1 MAEETEYHDV
11 IIFHSHEV
19 QGPEKEIVDR
29 RTICQLYS
37 FINNVTRKSGS
48 EFLPVEIRKTQKD
61 ILIIEMVL
69 RMVTEYMVLLG
80 RSKIINISL
89 PFIHLIPEG
98 KTYSSNSVFGG
109 IVVERVENDAVFAI
123 KLFQKVFARMSFSA
137 IKVCE
142 EDRTIVYVDVG
153 KDFKEAAASL
163 ISRDFF
169 EEFIKKNSLFNES
182 NPIVE
187 EKCFDLRAEDVF
199 NSELDDLWEK
209 NRRIFPREK
218 FFKDMVE
225 ATING
230 RILPL
235 MLLRDHRVDT
245 EEIRE
250 FLSWIS

>member
-1 MAEETEYHDV
+1 
-11 IIFHSHEV
+11 
-19 QGPEKEIVDR
+19 
-29 RTICQLYS
+29 
-37 FINNVTRKSGS
+37 
-48 EFLPVEIRKTQKD
+48 
-61 ILIIEMVL
+61 
-69 RMVTEYMVLLG
+69 MVTEYMVLLG

-89 PFIHLIPEG
+89 PFIHLVPKG
-98 KTYSSNSVFGG
+98 NTYKSNSVFGG

-123 KLFQKVFARMSFSA
+123 KLFQKVFERMSFSA
-137 IKVCE
+137 VKVC

-153 KDFKEAAASL
+153 KDFKEATASL
-163 ISRDFF
+163 MSRDFF
-169 EEFIKKNSLFNES
+169 EEVIKKNNLFNGS

-199 NSELDDLWEK
+199 NLELDDLWEK
-209 NRRIFPREK
+209 NRRIFPRDK
-218 FFKDMVE
+218 FFKDMIE